1 MYSNLPKLVCVCL
14 YVHVY
19 IYIYMCVCV
28 CLCVCVCVCVC
39 VCPLQ
44 FLPRKCTTRSLS
56 SKSKIDQAK
65 FMNLA
70 IFLPSD
76 LVAEIS
82 PNPATH

>member
-28 CLCVCVCVCVC
+28 CVCV
-39 VCPLQ
+39 
-44 FLPRKCTTRSLS
+44 CTTRSLS